1 MPPRATWKGHLKLSL
16 VSFGVRVY
24 NATTSSGKITLN
36 QLHKDCHQRLKQ
48 KMVCPEH
55 GDVERDEIVKGYA
68 FEKGRYVVI
77 DDEDLQKVRLET
89 TKTID
94 IVQFIDRDEL
104 KPIYLNA
111 PYYLAPDGPVAEE
124 AFRVIR
130 TALEKSNKVGI
141 GRFVIAGRENVV
153 ALEVEGRGLRMTTLR
168 SDAEVRASTE
178 YFGEISDADVDAGQ
192 LELAERLVEASTA
205 PLDTSRFRDRYQE
218 ALLEVIKAKVEG
230 KEPAIIEEEQAP
242 TGFSFMKALEESIA
256 AAGAGGKKAGRKAPA
271 ASGKKAPAASVRK
284 TVRKK
289 KKA

>member
-24 NATTSSGKITLN
+24 NATTSSGRITLN

-55 GDVERDEIVKGYA
+55 GDVDRDEIVKGYE
-68 FEKGRYVVI
+68 FEKGRYVVV
-77 DDEDLQKVRLET
+77 DEEDLQKVRLET

-94 IVQFIDRDEL
+94 VVQFIDRDEL
-104 KPIYLNA
+104 KPIYLDA

-130 TALEKSNKVGI
+130 TALEKSNKIGI
-141 GRFVIAGRENVV
+141 GQFVLGGREHVV
-153 ALEVEGRGLRMTTLR
+153 AIEVEGRGLRMTTLR
-168 SDAEVRASTE
+168 SDAEVRSAEPYFEEIANGEVDGNQLKLAQQLIDAS
-178 YFGEISDADVDAGQ
+178 
-192 LELAERLVEASTA
+192 AE

-218 ALLEVIKAKVEG
+218 ALLAVIKAKVEG
-230 KEPAIIEEEQAP
+230 KEPAIVEEEHAP
-242 TGFSFMKALEESIA
+242 AGFSFMKALEESLA
-256 AAGAGGKKAGRKAPA
+256 AAGTKK
-271 ASGKKAPAASVRK
+271 KKAPAASVRK
-284 TVRKK
+284 TAQKSKK